1 MADFTQ
7 LPHDLGGLDL
17 AFAIE
22 SFVHADPAAAFFH
35 EAARVLRPGG
45 ALVVIDDVRT
55 GDAAD
60 PRLADF
66 RAGWHAPNVVSA
78 DEAAGL
84 AADAGLTLVGSRD
97 LSPLQRLRRPR
108 DRVVSAAQPLLRL
121 GRGRSMWADSMVGGD
136 ALQRCHLDGVLEY
149 RLLRFVRTTAE

>member
-1 MADFTQ
+1 M
-7 LPHDLGGLDL
+7 
-17 AFAIE
+17 
-22 SFVHADPAAAFFH
+22 HADPAAAFFR

-55 GDAAD
+55 GDPAD

-66 RAGWHAPNVVSA
+66 RAGWHAPSVLSV
-78 DEAAGL
+78 DEAAAL
-84 AADAGLTLVGSRD
+84 AAAAGLDLVGSRD

-108 DRVVSAAQPLLRL
+108 DRFVHAAQPLLRL

-136 ALQRCHLDGVLEY
+136 ALQQCHLAGLLQY
-149 RLLRFVRTTAE
+149 RLLRFVRDTG